1 MLVLEGGALVEL
13 ETGAEAVEVGA
24 VDDVVVLAVPFA
36 GALLG
41 GVLTVGLREG
51 GRVRKITTKI
61 TVTARTASTVATA
74 IWISRVVRTGAPCA
88 SRR

>member
-1 MLVLEGGALVEL
+1 MEL
-13 ETGAEAVEVGA
+13 DTGADVVEVAA
-24 VDDVVVLAVPFA
+24 VDDVVVLALPFA

-41 GVLTVGLREG
+41 GVLTVGVRDG

-61 TVTARTASTVATA
+61 TVAARTASTVATA

>member
-13 ETGAEAVEVGA
+13 ETGAEAAGVGA
-24 VDDVVVLAVPFA
+24 VDDVVPLAFPFA

-41 GVLTVGLREG
+41 GVLTVGVSEG

-61 TVTARTASTVATA
+61 TVAASTASTVATA
-74 IWISRVVRTGAPCA
+74 I
-88 SRR
+88 